1 MHFHSAA
8 QRRNLLFAQPATC
21 APLRSKQW
29 TRASTAKAQRPDSS
43 QSQVSFQAEHH
54 RAESPIHSFKQNTP
68 TPYAADEPGAAT
80 HPFPR
85 PTGAEDQT
93 AILLPQGPIP
103 TPDDYSPRRIP
114 HLGHA
119 LAFVLNTGI
128 ILVLAQAVFLALA
141 PPVRNPHT
149 GAHMIPTTLDPKLL
163 LASMAI
169 AYVVTLIEA
178 WTFFPLLWHRTF
190 LEGIRWNYATAR
202 HNAWRLIPLGLVL
215 GWTVQAISSLIP
227 VPKSLPMDRFFHTRT
242 DVWLI
247 TFFGTLL
254 APLFEE
260 ICFRGFLLP
269 AFAIAYDWL
278 ALPKKPY
285 AYERWRTT
293 VNITLPAFVFSG
305 ILTSIFFALVHAEQL
320 AHAWVAL
327 FVLFCVSLV
336 LTWIRVRT
344 ASVAC
349 STLVHA
355 CYNLSV
361 FISLFIATGGYRHL
375 DRMTR

>member
-1 MHFHSAA
+1 MSD
-8 QRRNLLFAQPATC
+8 QPDQITSTHH
-21 APLRSKQW
+21 PL
-29 TRASTAKAQRPDSS
+29 AL
-43 QSQVSFQAEHH
+43 
-54 RAESPIHSFKQNTP
+54 
-68 TPYAADEPGAAT
+68 PYASDEPGAT
-80 HPFPR
+80 VPLFPL

-103 TPDDYSPRRIP
+103 THHDYTPRRIP

-119 LAFVLNTGI
+119 FIFVVNTG
-128 ILVLAQAVFLALA
+128 LVLLLAQGLFLALSRA
-141 PPVRNPHT
+141 PHNAHT
-149 GAHMIPTTLDPKLL
+149 ARAIASSLEPKLL

-169 AYVVTLIEA
+169 AYITTLLMS
-178 WTFFPLLWHRTF
+178 WSFFPLLWHRTF
-190 LEGIRWNYATAR
+190 AEGIQWNLDTAR
-202 HNAWRLIPLGLVL
+202 RNALKLIPLGLVL

-227 VPKSLPMDRFFHTRT
+227 VPKSIPMDDFFRT
-242 DVWLI
+242 PSDVWLV
-247 TFFGTLL
+247 TLFGTLL
-254 APLFEE
+254 APMFEE

-278 ALPKKPY
+278 SLPKLPI
-285 AYERWRTT
+285 AHERWKATT
-293 VNITLPAFVFSG
+293 NLTTPALIFSG
-305 ILTSIFFALVHAEQL
+305 ILTSIFFALIHAEQL

-336 LTWIRVRT
+336 LTFVRIRT
-344 ASVAC
+344 KSVAC

-375 DRMTR
+375 DRITR